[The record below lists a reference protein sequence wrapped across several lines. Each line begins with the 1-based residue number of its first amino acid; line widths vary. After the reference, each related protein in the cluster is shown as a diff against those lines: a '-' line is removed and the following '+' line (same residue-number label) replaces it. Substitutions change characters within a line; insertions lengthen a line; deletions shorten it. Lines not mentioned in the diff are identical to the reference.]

1 MGAGFFHG
9 LWNILDAENF
19 QVEGL
24 LREYRIHLMA
34 LKAEIARRK
43 DLH

>member
-1 MGAGFFHG
+1 M
-9 LWNILDAENF
+9 LM

-34 LKAEIARRK
+34 LKAEIGRRRDYK
-43 DLH
+43 